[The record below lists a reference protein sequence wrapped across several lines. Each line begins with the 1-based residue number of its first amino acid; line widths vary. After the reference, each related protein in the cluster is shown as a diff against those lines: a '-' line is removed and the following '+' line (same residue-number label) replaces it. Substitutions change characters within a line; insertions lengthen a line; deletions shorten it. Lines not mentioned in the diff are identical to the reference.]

1 MAVHTAITSDA
12 LETNNRTNVSFNTFV
27 WVVLY
32 EKGENFVSDR
42 WALEQAMCSLDFCEA
57 ASEAV
62 QAHLHIV
69 DAHGTRFFVEN
80 RSKYMQEQEQRV
92 PPAQTSEQQQTDTLA
107 ENRVGITSEQIAV
120 SFRNHMTHS
129 VGRPLERSSAIDQY
143 HALSAA
149 VRDRLMDQ
157 WLETIETYRKNDVR
171 VLAYLSAEYLLGP
184 HLQNDLLNLDL
195 TSQTEQALKGL
206 NLELETIAAEEPEPG
221 LGNGGLGRLAACFL
235 DSLSTLDV
243 PVIGY
248 GLRYEFGIFRQEIV
262 DGWQVE
268 KSDTWLQFGNPWEI
282 PASMSV
288 EVGLYGHTETY
299 TDDKGA
305 VRHRWVPDYWV
316 KGIPFDTPIPGYQ
329 TRTVNRLRL
338 WKSEAVDSFDLDAFD
353 KGDYVGAVRAKTESE
368 TISKVLYPPDEKV
381 EGKRLRLT
389 QQFFFT
395 SCSLQDMVRIH
406 LELGKPLTEFDKKWT
421 VQLNDTHPSIGI
433 AELMRL
439 LMDEHEIGWD
449 DAWRVT
455 QATFGYTNHTLL
467 PEALER
473 WSLEIFGNLLPR
485 HLEIIYEINRR
496 FLDNMRQRFPNDD
509 ARMRRMSIIGEDG
522 ERSVQM
528 AHLAV
533 VGSKAVNGVAELH
546 TQLLEKNTLRD
557 YYEAF
562 PERFSNK
569 TNGVTPRRW
578 LMLSNPEL
586 TGLIDESIGRDW
598 HKDLYGLKLLEP
610 FAKDKGFLDRWRKT
624 QEAAKGRLATFIKET
639 MSINV
644 DPTSMFDVQ
653 VKRLHEYKRQHL
665 NALHI
670 LSLYCQIKNNTTK
683 DFTPRTFLFGGKAAP
698 SYTMAKLIIKLICQ
712 VGELVNNDPQVKDI
726 LKVIFLPNYSVSM
739 GQRIY
744 PAADLSEQIS
754 TAGLEAS
761 GTGCMKFMMN
771 GAVAI
776 GTLDGANIEI
786 REEAGEENFFLFG
799 LTAPE
804 ISNLQ
809 RTGYKPSDYYD
820 KSPMLREVLDGL
832 RDGRFSNGDR
842 ELFAPLVNDLINFD
856 RYLVLAD
863 FEAYAAAQHEAGK
876 AYADVARWGTMSL
889 LNTARSGKFSSDR
902 TIRQYCEDIWKL
914 PVRNI
919 RS

>member
-1 MAVHTAITSDA
+1 
-12 LETNNRTNVSFNTFV
+12 
-27 WVVLY
+27 
-32 EKGENFVSDR
+32 
-42 WALEQAMCSLDFCEA
+42 
-57 ASEAV
+57 
-62 QAHLHIV
+62 
-69 DAHGTRFFVEN
+69 
-80 RSKYMQEQEQRV
+80 MQEREQEIPLTRDR
-92 PPAQTSEQQQTDTLA
+92 ERRQTDTLA
-107 ENRVGITSEQIAV
+107 GENRAGTMAGEIAV

-129 VGRPLERSSAIDQY
+129 VGRPLESSSLIDKY

-157 WLETIETYRKNDVR
+157 WLETIETYRQKDVR

-195 TSQTEQALKGL
+195 MPQTDQAIKSLGLDLK
-206 NLELETIAAEEPEPG
+206 TIAAEEPEPG

-235 DSLSTLDV
+235 DSLSTLNV

-268 KSDTWLQFGNPWEI
+268 KSDKWLQFGNPWEI
-282 PASMSV
+282 PASMSM
-288 EVGLYGHTETY
+288 EVGLFGHTETY
-299 TDDKGA
+299 TDDKG
-305 VRHRWVPDYWV
+305 VIRHRWVPSHKV
-316 KGIPFDTPIPGYQ
+316 KGIPFDTPIPGYK

-338 WKSEAVDSFDLDAFD
+338 WKSEAVDSFDLGVFNS
-353 KGDYVGAVRAKTESE
+353 GDYAGAVRAKMESE

-395 SCSLQDMVRIH
+395 SCSLQDMVRLH
-406 LELGKPLTEFDKKWT
+406 LALGKPLTEFDKKWT

-439 LMDEHEIGWD
+439 LMDDHAIGWE
-449 DAWRVT
+449 DAWHVT
-455 QATFGYTNHTLL
+455 QSTFGYTNHTLL

-473 WSLEIFGNLLPR
+473 WPLDMFANLLPR
-485 HLEIIYEINRR
+485 HLEIIFEINRR
-496 FLDNMRQRFPNDD
+496 FLDDMRYRFPNDD

-533 VGSKAVNGVAELH
+533 VGSKAINGVAELH
-546 TQLLEKNTLRD
+546 TELLEKTTLHD

-586 TGLIDESIGRDW
+586 TGLINETIGTGW
-598 HKDLYGLKLLEP
+598 HRDLYGLKLLEP
-610 FAKDKGFLDRWRKT
+610 FAKDRGFLDRWRKT
-624 QEAAKGRLATFIKET
+624 QEASKSRLAKHIKET
-639 MSINV
+639 RSIDV

-670 LSLYCQIKNNTTK
+670 LSLYCQIKGGVMK
-683 DFTPRTFLFGGKAAP
+683 DPAPRTFLFGGKAAP

-712 VGELVNNDPQVKDI
+712 VGELVNNDPRVKDI
-726 LKVIFLPNYSVSM
+726 LKVIFLPNYSVSL

-754 TAGLEAS
+754 TAGFEAS

-786 REEAGEENFFLFG
+786 RKEAGEENFFLFG

-804 ISNLQ
+804 ISDLQ
-809 RTGYKPSDYYD
+809 RAGYNPRRHYD
-820 KSPMLREVLDGL
+820 KSPLLREVLDGL

-842 ELFAPLVNDLINFD
+842 NLFAPLVNDLMNSD
-856 RYLVLAD
+856 RYFVLAD
-863 FEAYAAAQHEAGK
+863 FDAYAAAQQEAGK
-876 AYADVARWGTMSL
+876 AYADISRWGTMSL

-914 PVRNI
+914 PLGKR
-919 RS
+919 

>member
-1 MAVHTAITSDA
+1 
-12 LETNNRTNVSFNTFV
+12 
-27 WVVLY
+27 
-32 EKGENFVSDR
+32 
-42 WALEQAMCSLDFCEA
+42 
-57 ASEAV
+57 
-62 QAHLHIV
+62 
-69 DAHGTRFFVEN
+69 
-80 RSKYMQEQEQRV
+80 MQEQEQEIPFVRER
-92 PPAQTSEQQQTDTLA
+92 EQQQTDTLA
-107 ENRVGITSEQIAV
+107 GENRAGTSAEEIAV
-120 SFRNHMTHS
+120 SFRNHMTHT
-129 VGRPLERSSAIDQY
+129 VGRPLELSTVIDQY

-157 WLETIETYRKNDVR
+157 WLETIENYRQKDVR

-184 HLQNDLLNLDL
+184 HLENDLLNLDL
-195 TSQTEQALKGL
+195 TSQTEQAIGSVGLDLK
-206 NLELETIAAEEPEPG
+206 TIAAEEPEPG

-262 DGWQVE
+262 NGWQVE
-268 KSDTWLQFGNPWEI
+268 KSDKWLQFGNPWEI
-282 PASMSV
+282 TASMSV
-288 EVGLYGHTETY
+288 EIGLFGHTETY
-299 TDDKGA
+299 TDDKGGI
-305 VRHRWVPDYWV
+305 RHRWLPGYKV
-316 KGIPFDTPIPGYQ
+316 KGIPFDTPIPGYM

-338 WKSEAVDSFDLDAFD
+338 WKSEAVDSFDLGVFNS
-353 KGDYVGAVRAKTESE
+353 GDYGGAVRAKMESE
-368 TISKVLYPPDEKV
+368 TISKILYPPDEKV

-395 SCSLQDMVRIH
+395 SCSLQDMVRLH
-406 LELGKPLTEFDKKWT
+406 LALGKPLSEFDKKWT

-439 LMDEHEIGWD
+439 LMDEHEMGWD

-455 QATFGYTNHTLL
+455 QSTFGYTNHTLL

-473 WSLEIFGNLLPR
+473 WSLELFANLLPR
-485 HLEIIYEINRR
+485 HLEIIFEINRR
-496 FLDNMRQRFPNDD
+496 FLVDMRVRFPNDD

-533 VGSKAVNGVAELH
+533 VGSKAINGVAELH
-546 TQLLEKNTLRD
+546 TELLEETTLHD

-586 TGLIDESIGRDW
+586 TGLINETIGTGW
-598 HKDLYGLKLLEP
+598 HKDLYGLKSLES
-610 FAKDKGFLDRWRKT
+610 FVNDKSFLDRWRKT
-624 QEAAKGRLATFIKET
+624 QEASKGRLAAYIKET
-639 MSINV
+639 MSIDV
-644 DPTSMFDVQ
+644 DPASMFDVQ

-670 LSLYCQIKNNTTK
+670 LSLYCQIKSGAMKN
-683 DFTPRTFLFGGKAAP
+683 FTPRTFLFGGKAAP

-712 VGELVNNDPQVKDI
+712 IGELINNDPQVRDM
-726 LKVIFLPNYSVSM
+726 LKVIFLPNYSVTL

-754 TAGLEAS
+754 TAGFEAS

-771 GAVAI
+771 GAVSI

-786 REEAGEENFFLFG
+786 RKEAGEENFFLFG

-804 ISNLQ
+804 ISDLQ
-809 RTGYKPSDYYD
+809 RTGYSPRRYYD
-820 KSPMLREVLDGL
+820 KSPLLREVLDGL

-842 ELFAPLVNDLINFD
+842 DLFAPMVNDLMRSD
-856 RYLVLAD
+856 RYFVLAD
-863 FEAYAAAQHEAGK
+863 FDAYAAAQQRAGK
-876 AYADVARWGTMSL
+876 AYADASRWGTMSL

-914 PVRNI
+914 PLGNG
-919 RS
+919 

>member
-1 MAVHTAITSDA
+1 MPEQKHRAPTAQNDGQPRGDA
-12 LETNNRTNVSFNTFV
+12 PAGDDRTGTTA
-27 WVVLY
+27 
-32 EKGENFVSDR
+32 EEI
-42 WALEQAMCSLDFCEA
+42 A
-57 ASEAV
+57 ASFHG
-62 QAHLHIV
+62 HL
-69 DAHGTRFFVEN
+69 TR
-80 RSKYMQEQEQRV
+80 
-92 PPAQTSEQQQTDTLA
+92 T
-107 ENRVGITSEQIAV
+107 
-120 SFRNHMTHS
+120 
-129 VGRPLERSSAIDQY
+129 VGRPLERSSVIDQY
-143 HALSAA
+143 HALSFT
-149 VRDRLMDQ
+149 VRDSLMDQ
-157 WLETIETYRKNDVR
+157 WLETIETYRQEDVR
-171 VLAYLSAEYLLGP
+171 VLGYLSAEYLLGP
-184 HLQNDLLNLDL
+184 HLPNDLLNLDL
-195 TSQTEQALKGL
+195 TPETEQAMKSVGFD
-206 NLELETIAAEEPEPG
+206 LESIAAEEPEPG

-268 KSDTWLQFGNPWEI
+268 TSDKWLQFGNPWEI
-282 PASMSV
+282 QASMSLV
-288 EVGLYGHTETY
+288 VGLFGHTETY
-299 TDDKGA
+299 TDDQGA
-305 VRHRWVPDYWV
+305 VRHRWVPGYKV
-316 KGIPFDTPIPGYQ
+316 KGIPFDTPIPGYK

-338 WKSEAVDSFDLDAFD
+338 WKSEAVDSFDLGVFNS
-353 KGDYVGAVRAKTESE
+353 GDYAGAVRSKMESE

-406 LELGKPLTEFDKKWT
+406 LSLGKPLEEFDRKWT

-439 LMDEHEIGWD
+439 LMDEHEMGWD

-455 QATFGYTNHTLL
+455 QTSFGYTNHTLL

-473 WSLEIFGNLLPR
+473 WPLDLFGNLLPR
-485 HLEIIYEINRR
+485 HLEIIFEINQR
-496 FLDNMRQRFPNDD
+496 FLDDMRRRYPNDD

-522 ERSVQM
+522 ERTVQM

-546 TQLLEKNTLRD
+546 TQLLEETTLSD

-586 TGLIDESIGRDW
+586 TGLINEAIGTDW

-610 FAKDKGFLDRWRKT
+610 YARDTEFLNRWRKT
-624 QEAAKGRLATFIKET
+624 QEGSKGRLAAYIKEM
-639 MSINV
+639 MSIDV

-670 LSLYCQIKNNTTK
+670 LSLYCQIKSGAVK
-683 DFTPRTFLFGGKAAP
+683 DLTPRTFLFGGKAAP

-712 VGELVNNDPQVKDI
+712 IGALVNSDPQVNHL
-726 LKVIFLPNYSVSM
+726 LKVIFLPNYSVSL

-754 TAGLEAS
+754 TAGFEAS

-771 GAVAI
+771 GAVTL

-786 REEAGEENFFLFG
+786 RKEVGEENFFLFG

-804 ISNLQ
+804 ISDL
-809 RTGYKPSDYYD
+809 RHAGYNPRGYYE
-820 KSPMLREVLDGL
+820 KSPLLREALDGL

-842 ELFAPLVNDLINFD
+842 GLFAPLVNDLLNSD

-863 FEAYAAAQHEAGK
+863 FDAYVAAQLEAGK
-876 AYADVARWGTMSL
+876 AYSDPSRWGPMSL

-902 TIRQYCEDIWKL
+902 TIRQYCEDIWEL
-914 PVRNI
+914 PVGKR
-919 RS
+919 